1 MTKPKLPQFIFLD
14 PKASFWKQMSELNS
28 DDSQKSKLYGLP
40 NLDPEKFNPENF
52 DSDHPVIFVAKENK
66 SLIKRKIKQ
75 LFYFLL
81 TKDLVWQWGKACG
94 IYYSGGIITNE
105 IFNSAKIVEI
115 DTPIPTRP
123 LGKRL
128 VNYYT
133 FLTIAHPSLIQLF
146 LFGIVGLL
154 GMGVDLSTVSILVE
168 YFNLDLR
175 LCSLLSFPVAV
186 TSNYHFNR
194 QWTFKSSLPESWLK
208 GYLKFFSVNLFGLV
222 TRVWAI
228 HLLMFFIPSIGQE
241 YYLITTFFGIV
252 TAFFVNFIMSKLFVF
267 K

>member
-1 MTKPKLPQFIFLD
+1 MAKSKLPQFIYLD
-14 PKASFWKQMSELNS
+14 PKASFWKQMSDLNTEG
-28 DDSQKSKLYGLP
+28 DHDLKIYGLP
-40 NLDPEKFNPENF
+40 NLDPEKFNPESFKSN
-52 DSDHPVIFVAKENK
+52 DRPIIFVAKEHK
-66 SLIKRKIKQ
+66 SWFKRKLKQ
-75 LFYFLL
+75 LFYFVL

-115 DTPIPTRP
+115 DSPIPTRP
-123 LGKRL
+123 IGKRL

-133 FLTIAHPSLIQLF
+133 FLRIAHPSLIQLF

-208 GYLKFFSVNLFGLV
+208 GYLKFFLV
-222 TRVWAI
+222 
-228 HLLMFFIPSIGQE
+228 SI
-241 YYLITTFFGIV
+241 YLD
-252 TAFFVNFIMSKLFVF
+252 
-267 K
+267 